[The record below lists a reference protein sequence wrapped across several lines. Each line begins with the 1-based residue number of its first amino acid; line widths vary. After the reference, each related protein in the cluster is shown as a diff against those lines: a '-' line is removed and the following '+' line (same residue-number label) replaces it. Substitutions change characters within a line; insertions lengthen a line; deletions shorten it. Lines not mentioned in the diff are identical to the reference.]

1 MESDSDSNIEL
12 EPWNSEAKLSAAS
25 TSLSRIRQS
34 VYFLPLTIGLSGLQ
48 AVFALVFSNGSA
60 YLSSLEIDGPVLS
73 LVWSVG
79 PICGLILQP
88 CFGILSDRCQS
99 SWGRRKPF
107 IFFGALGSVASLLS
121 LASAEVLGNGIARM
135 ISPSQLPDIEERNTL
150 PAILAIISIVTLNIS
165 VQALQCGLRAII
177 VDTVRP
183 RQQQT
188 ANAWAGVLVSLTN
201 VLCYGLSFSNLRRGL
216 GSEISSQ
223 FAILCVITSAILAIT
238 VAVTCLTVREDRDG
252 TILEIYTRDDGRRN
266 FIKSTLFD
274 LCAGFSRLAPGIHK
288 ASDVS
293 RTNSEDHPHTESQF
307 SASQIGSLGLLIFSS
322 ISLVTGV
329 AVPHFT
335 AHGSAVSARNSRD
348 DREHAIRRL
357 WAASQLLFATS
368 MLLTYLVTS
377 VGQAFFLVGLS
388 GISWAVTI
396 WAPHAII
403 GAYASTGMSLT
414 RAERLL
420 AVAEDSFE
428 IRSGII
434 VGLHNAAVSAPQ
446 IVSAVCCSFLFWALD
461 GVSADIIGWA
471 FRMAAISAFAAAWL
485 IANSED

>member
-12 EPWNSEAKLSAAS
+12 EPWNSEAKLGVAS
-25 TSLSRIRQS
+25 TSLSRIRRN

-48 AVFALVFSNGSA
+48 AVFALIFSNGST
-60 YLSSLEIDGPVLS
+60 YLSSLGIDGPVLS

-135 ISPSQLPDIEERNTL
+135 ISPSQRPDIEERNTL

-165 VQALQCGLRAII
+165 VQALQCGLRAVI

-201 VLCYGLSFSNLRRGL
+201 VLCYGLSFLNLRRGL
-216 GSEISSQ
+216 GSEI
-223 FAILCVITSAILAIT
+223 
-238 VAVTCLTVREDRDG
+238 
-252 TILEIYTRDDGRRN
+252 
-266 FIKSTLFD
+266 K
-274 LCAGFSRLAPGIHK
+274 
-288 ASDVS
+288 
-293 RTNSEDHPHTESQF
+293 SQF

-335 AHGSAVSARNSRD
+335 AHGSAVAARNSRD
-348 DREHAIRRL
+348 DREHTIRRL
-357 WAASQLLFATS
+357 WAASQLLFATA

-403 GAYASTGMSLT
+403 GAYASAGMSLT
-414 RAERLL
+414 RAERRL
-420 AVAEDSFE
+420 AVAENSFE
-428 IRSGII
+428 MRSGII

-446 IVSAVCCSFLFWALD
+446 IVSAVCCSFLFWVLD
-461 GVSADIIGWA
+461 GVSGDIIGWA

>member
-12 EPWNSEAKLSAAS
+12 EPWNSEAKLGAAS
-25 TSLSRIRQS
+25 TSPSRIRRN
-34 VYFLPLTIGLSGLQ
+34 VYFLPLTVGLSGLQ
-48 AVFALVFSNGSA
+48 AVFALIFSNGSA
-60 YLSSLEIDGPVLS
+60 YLSSLGIDGPVLS

-121 LASAEVLGNGIARM
+121 LASAEVLGNGIARI
-135 ISPSQLPDIEERNTL
+135 ISPSQRPDIEERNTL
-150 PAILAIISIVTLNIS
+150 PAILAITSIVTLNIS
-165 VQALQCGLRAII
+165 VQALQCGLRAVI

-183 RQQQT
+183 HQQQT

-238 VAVTCLTVREDRDG
+238 VAVTCLTVREDRD
-252 TILEIYTRDDGRRN
+252 
-266 FIKSTLFD
+266 
-274 LCAGFSRLAPGIHK
+274 
-288 ASDVS
+288 
-293 RTNSEDHPHTESQF
+293 ESQF

-357 WAASQLLFATS
+357 WAASQLLFATA

-403 GAYASTGMSLT
+403 GAYASAGMSLT
-414 RAERLL
+414 RAERRL
-420 AVAEDSFE
+420 AVADDSFE
-428 IRSGII
+428 MRSGII

-446 IVSAVCCSFLFWALD
+446 IVSAVCCSFLFWVLD
-461 GVSADIIGWA
+461 GVSGDIIGWT

>member
-1 MESDSDSNIEL
+1 MESGSDSEIEL
-12 EPWNSEAKLSAAS
+12 EPWNSGAKPSTAS
-25 TSLSRIRQS
+25 ISLSRIRRS
-34 VYFLPLTIGLSGLQ
+34 IYFLPLTIGLSGLQ
-48 AVFALVFSNGSA
+48 AVFALIFSNGSA
-60 YLSSLEIDGPVLS
+60 YLSSLGIDGPVLS

-99 SWGRRKPF
+99 LWGRRKPF
-107 IFFGALGSVASLLS
+107 IFFGALGSVVSLLS
-121 LASAEVLGNGIARM
+121 LASAEFLGNGITRM
-135 ISPSQLPDIEERNTL
+135 LLPSGRPEIEEKNAL
-150 PAILAIISIVTLNIS
+150 PAILALIFIVTLNVF

-183 RQQQT
+183 HQQQT
-188 ANAWAGVLVSLTN
+188 ANAWVGVLVSLTN

-216 GSEISSQ
+216 GSESSSQ
-223 FAILCVITSAILAIT
+223 FAVLCVITSVLLATT

-252 TILEIYTRDDGRRN
+252 AVLETYTRDDGRRN
-266 FIKSTLFD
+266 LIRSILFD
-274 LCAGFSRLAPGIHK
+274 LRMDK
-288 ASDVS
+288 ASDLS
-293 RTNSEDHPHTESQF
+293 RINSGDHPHTESQF

-322 ISLVTGV
+322 ISLVTGI

-348 DREHAIRRL
+348 DREHVIRRL
-357 WAASQLLFATS
+357 WAASQLLFATA
-368 MLLTYLVTS
+368 MLLTFLVTS
-377 VGQAFFLVGLS
+377 VGQALFLVGLS

-403 GAYASTGMSLT
+403 GAYASAGMSLT
-414 RAERLL
+414 VAERRLT
-420 AVAEDSFE
+420 VAEDSSE

-446 IVSAVCCSFLFWALD
+446 IVSAVCCSFLFWVLN
-461 GVSADIIGWA
+461 GVSGDIIGWA
-471 FRMAAISAFAAAWL
+471 FRMAAISTFAAAWL
-485 IANSED
+485 IESSED

>member
-1 MESDSDSNIEL
+1 MGSGSDSDIEL
-12 EPWNSEAKLSAAS
+12 EPWNSEAKLGAAS
-25 TSLSRIRQS
+25 TSLSWIRRS
-34 VYFLPLTIGLSGLQ
+34 IYFLPLTIGLSGLQ
-48 AVFALVFSNGSA
+48 AVFALIFSNGSA
-60 YLSSLEIDGPVLS
+60 YLASLGINGPVLS

-99 SWGRRKPF
+99 PWGRRKPF

-135 ISPSQLPDIEERNTL
+135 LLPSRRPENEEKNAL
-150 PAILAIISIVTLNIS
+150 SAILAIIFIVTLNVS

-183 RQQQT
+183 YQQQT

-201 VLCYGLSFSNLRRGL
+201 VLCYGLSFSNLRQGL
-216 GSEISSQ
+216 GSE
-223 FAILCVITSAILAIT
+223 
-238 VAVTCLTVREDRDG
+238 
-252 TILEIYTRDDGRRN
+252 N
-266 FIKSTLFD
+266 N
-274 LCAGFSRLAPGIHK
+274 K
-288 ASDVS
+288 ASDLS
-293 RTNSEDHPHTESQF
+293 RNNSGDRPHAESQF

-322 ISLVTGV
+322 ISLAIGI
-329 AVPHFT
+329 AVPLFT

-348 DREHAIRRL
+348 DREHDIRRL
-357 WAASQLLFATS
+357 WAASQVLFATA
-368 MLLTYLVTS
+368 MLLTLLVSS

-403 GAYASTGMSLT
+403 GTYASAGMSLMG
-414 RAERLL
+414 AERRL

-428 IRSGII
+428 MRSGII

-446 IVSAVCCSFLFWALD
+446 IVSAVCCSFLFWVLD
-461 GVSADIIGWA
+461 GLSGDIIGWA
-471 FRMAAISAFAAAWL
+471 FRIAAISSFAAAWL

>member
-12 EPWNSEAKLSAAS
+12 EPWNSEAKLGAAS
-25 TSLSRIRQS
+25 TSLSRIRRN
-34 VYFLPLTIGLSGLQ
+34 VYFLPLNVGLSGLQ
-48 AVFALVFSNGSA
+48 AVFALIFSNGSA
-60 YLSSLEIDGPVLS
+60 YLSSLGIDGPVLS

-135 ISPSQLPDIEERNTL
+135 ISPSQRPDIEERNTL

-165 VQALQCGLRAII
+165 VQALQCGLRAVI

-183 RQQQT
+183 HQQQT

-238 VAVTCLTVREDRDG
+238 VAVTCLTVREDRD
-252 TILEIYTRDDGRRN
+252 D
-266 FIKSTLFD
+266 
-274 LCAGFSRLAPGIHK
+274 K

-357 WAASQLLFATS
+357 WAASQLLFATA

-403 GAYASTGMSLT
+403 GAYASAGMSLT
-414 RAERLL
+414 RAERRL
-420 AVAEDSFE
+420 AVADDSFE
-428 IRSGII
+428 MRSGII

-446 IVSAVCCSFLFWALD
+446 IVSAVCCSFLFWVLD
-461 GVSADIIGWA
+461 GVSGDIIGWT

>member
-1 MESDSDSNIEL
+1 MESGSDSDIEL
-12 EPWNSEAKLSAAS
+12 EPWNSEAKLGAAS
-25 TSLSRIRQS
+25 TSLSRIRRS
-34 VYFLPLTIGLSGLQ
+34 LYFLPLTIGLSGLQ
-48 AVFALVFSNGSA
+48 AVFALIFSNGSA
-60 YLSSLEIDGPVLS
+60 YLASLGINGPVLS

-121 LASAEVLGNGIARM
+121 LASAEVLGHGIARM
-135 ISPSQLPDIEERNTL
+135 LLPSQRPENEEKNAL
-150 PAILAIISIVTLNIS
+150 PAILAIIFIVTLNVS

-183 RQQQT
+183 YQQQT

-216 GSEISSQ
+216 GSENISQ
-223 FAILCVITSAILAIT
+223 FAVLCVITSAILAIT
-238 VAVTCLTVREDRDG
+238 VAVTCFTMIEDS
-252 TILEIYTRDDGRRN
+252 DD
-266 FIKSTLFD
+266 
-274 LCAGFSRLAPGIHK
+274 K
-288 ASDVS
+288 ASDLS
-293 RTNSEDHPHTESQF
+293 RNNSGDRPHAETQL

-322 ISLVTGV
+322 ISLAIGI
-329 AVPHFT
+329 AVPLLM

-348 DREHAIRRL
+348 DREHDIRRL
-357 WAASQLLFATS
+357 WAASQVLFATA
-368 MLLTYLVTS
+368 MLLTLLVSS

-403 GAYASTGMSLT
+403 GAYASAGMSLT
-414 RAERLL
+414 RAERRL

-428 IRSGII
+428 MRSGII

-446 IVSAVCCSFLFWALD
+446 IVSAVCCSFLFWVLD
-461 GVSADIIGWA
+461 GVSGDIIGWA
-471 FRMAAISAFAAAWL
+471 FRIAAISSFAAAWL